1 VQIFKKLDFW
11 NSYHLIQN
19 KEGDEYNIRFRTQS
33 GQFEYQVI
41 LFGLRNSPATFQ
53 GNIDD
58 CLWPSVDDFSVCY
71 LDNIQIYLNNLEKYE
86 QRVQKA

>member
-11 NSYHLIQN
+11 NSYRLIQN
-19 KEGDEYNIRFRTQS
+19 KEGDEYNIRIRTLS

-58 CLWPSVDDFSVCY
+58 CLWPSVDDFAVCY
-71 LDNIQIYLNNLEKYE
+71 LDNILIYLNNLEKHE